1 MTPFCLLAFA
11 HNFRP
16 PSGAKGWAMTSF
28 RPTIGRKMGDT
39 PIAPN
44 KPWFSPNS
52 WASIKGD
59 ASTMI
64 GRSTSAAVQIN
75 RNSCYYVLWR
85 IDLIKIYLTSSGILY
100 FSFKAYDI
108 TLQPEILT
116 FLAYI
121 WFDVDLVALFKIV
134 YIYML
139 SYPWLWYWY
148 LCLCWY
154 CLDCENKRWLFCKC
168 SSLFVLVLF
177 VKREQTFC
185 YSTNVRKNQQTQII
199 LDPCWHTR
207 CVRKIV
213 TVMFVIYNIS
223 RTQWQFSLWLTFI
236 KEK

>member
-52 WASIKGD
+52 STSIKGG

-100 FSFKAYDI
+100 SSFKAYDI

-134 YIYML
+134 YIYVVL
-139 SYPWLWYWY
+139 SLIVV
-148 LCLCWY
+148 LI
-154 CLDCENKRWLFCKC
+154 
-168 SSLFVLVLF
+168 SLFVLILF
-177 VKREQTFC
+177 GLREQTLVILQMFVFVC
-185 YSTNVRKNQQTQII
+185 ASIVWKARTNFLLLSKCSQKSTNTDNTRPMLAYTLCQEDCNSYVR
-199 LDPCWHTR
+199 
-207 CVRKIV
+207 
-213 TVMFVIYNIS
+213 NI
-223 RTQWQFSLWLTFI
+223 QHI
-236 KEK
+236 